1 MPDSFVERVI
11 LSSQLIGENHY
22 QIYLDIEGENYIAWI
37 VAEDDFLFVELAK
50 NFNMVY
56 ELVHRGNP
64 QPSVTIKDDDLEV
77 LSLLTPQFFQTII
90 EEINDRTNSPEAL

>member
-1 MPDSFVERVI
+1 MPDSVVERVV

-22 QIYLDIEGENYIAWI
+22 RIYLDIEGESYIAWI
-37 VAEDDFLFVELAK
+37 VAENDFLFVQLAK
-50 NFNMVY
+50 NFTMVY

-77 LSLLTPQFFQTII
+77 LPLLTPQFFQTII
-90 EEINDRTNSPEAL
+90 EEINAIPHSPEAP